1 MAGYE
6 LAAIFVLGL
15 ILIAVEIF
23 VLPGFGVPG
32 IFGLMMAVG
41 SLVFS
46 MIDGVKWRQYEWGS
60 GSLLDAISGPAM
72 YLAIGIFGWVGL
84 LYLMFRFVPEIPF
97 LNRTLLNA
105 SLAEGTGMETREGE
119 DSRVGMTGEAQT
131 DLHPSGKAEID
142 GEIVDVVVEGGFAR
156 KGDAVRII
164 KEDGMGIVVKTV

>member
-1 MAGYE
+1 M
-6 LAAIFVLGL
+6 
-15 ILIAVEIF
+15 
-23 VLPGFGVPG
+23 PG
-32 IFGLMMAVG
+32 
-41 SLVFS
+41 
-46 MIDGVKWRQYEWGS
+46 
-60 GSLLDAISGPAM
+60 
-72 YLAIGIFGWVGL
+72 
-84 LYLMFRFVPEIPF
+84 IPF

-142 GEIVDVVVEGGFAR
+142 GKIVDVVVEGGFAR